1 MKTFRLT
8 SILAL
13 AAFLLTGCYTQMTVV
28 EPIQQRVAPE
38 HRTAQRAPEASHEQ
52 PAAQHQV
59 TDQELYDLGYE
70 DGFQDG
76 VLQYRDYDRYHW
88 STRFSYGTGFSSW
101 HPRSSWSVGA
111 SFGHHHPGTVGT
123 VGTVGMD
130 GDGIPRGTP
139 TDGMRITTVLSM
151 DGDPIRITVIL
162 CMDSGDV
169 VTGSIAPITM
179 SYTITEPLR
188 DSLRIVSV

>member
-1 MKTFRLT
+1 MTSDTKMVFRT
-8 SILAL
+8 VCCSTVTTTDIIGQRDLATAPGL
-13 AAFLLTGCYTQMTVV
+13 VPG
-28 EPIQQRVAPE
+28 IRV
-38 HRTAQRAPEASHEQ
+38 HH
-52 PAAQHQV
+52 
-59 TDQELYDLGYE
+59 
-70 DGFQDG
+70 G
-76 VLQYRDYDRYHW
+76 VL
-88 STRFSYGTGFSSW
+88 
-101 HPRSSWSVGA
+101 A
-111 SFGHHHPGTVGT
+111 HHSDTIHPGTVGT